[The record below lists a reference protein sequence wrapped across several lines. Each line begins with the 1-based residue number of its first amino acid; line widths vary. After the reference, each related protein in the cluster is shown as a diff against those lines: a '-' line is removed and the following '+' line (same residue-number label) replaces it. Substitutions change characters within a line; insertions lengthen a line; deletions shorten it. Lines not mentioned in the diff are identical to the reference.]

1 MQLCL
6 LKDQVPLE
14 VVDQIIDYVDY
25 EKYEIIAQ
33 KKNFQNVLTDI
44 LDMNEFLKPI
54 SPWIAKQCWGSE
66 AFNETQWNI
75 DIEESIHPEEDEY
88 IFD

>member
-75 DIEESIHPEEDEY
+75 DIEESIHSEEDEY